1 MTTFPPMENKNA
13 TAEPQVTASNHS
25 RLVNADNYVILA
37 DGRLAKL
44 VKPVKVKKYEYY
56 TYRTND
62 GKVLRVNK
70 EDILNRAI

>member
-1 MTTFPPMENKNA
+1 MENENA
-13 TAEPQVTASNHS
+13 TAEPQVTASNHK
-25 RLVNADNYVILA
+25 RLINADKYVVLA

-62 GKVLRVNK
+62 GRVLRVNK
-70 EDILNRAI
+70 DDVFSRTV